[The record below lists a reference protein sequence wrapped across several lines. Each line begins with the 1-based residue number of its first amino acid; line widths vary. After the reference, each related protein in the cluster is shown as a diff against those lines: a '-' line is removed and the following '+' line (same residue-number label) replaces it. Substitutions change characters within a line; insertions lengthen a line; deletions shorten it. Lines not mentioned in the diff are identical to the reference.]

1 MNQIPITNPLAQSTV
16 LLGTDHAV
24 TNTQLGKKQ
33 DQDVTVSRSIEQ
45 QSSVGISKQGVMLER
60 PNPLMTIGSLVS
72 AEKTFNDLSQLV
84 SSNRNT
90 VKELLDKTGD
100 MFAKFLTSSFQ
111 NGAGLP
117 KELAKGAEYG
127 VGSAF
132 IALAASSVDDFEIEL
147 AKTTT
152 ELEKAQ
158 NKLKGEEIK
167 RARSENEAQM
177 KDNQTKIKESEEAA
191 QEAKKSGL
199 FGKIFGYISAALSI
213 IIGAVMVAT
222 GVGAVAGAAMIAGG
236 VFRIVS
242 LVLQEPAVQSALKDA
257 GINVEAFQK
266 VMMAL
271 EIISAVVSTVAS
283 FGGAA
288 AGKIAQLAGKVSTKL
303 ASGLTKV
310 ADKLDDLAKLGTSIN
325 KFGTA
330 ATKVRTVSTI
340 TETSA
345 NVTQG
350 VAGTV
355 NTAFQANATGK
366 QAETEDSRAEVLA
379 MRAVIDRL
387 KEEISR
393 MSQEF
398 QEVMQMIMLMI
409 NANGDSMK
417 EILSR
422 PAAV

>member
-1 MNQIPITNPLAQSTV
+1 MNQITLTNPLAQSAA
-16 LLGTDHAV
+16 LLDTDQGI
-24 TNTQLGKKQ
+24 TNAKLGKQ
-33 DQDVTVSRSIEQ
+33 QEQGVTVSRNTEQ
-45 QSSVGISKQGVMLER
+45 QVSVGINKQGVMLDK
-60 PNPLMTIGSLVS
+60 PNPLMNTSSLTS
-72 AEKTFNDLSQLV
+72 ADKTFNELSSLMN
-84 SSNRNT
+84 SNQQA
-90 VKELLDKTGD
+90 VKDLLDKTGD

-127 VGSAF
+127 IGSAF
-132 IALAASSVDDFEIEL
+132 IALSASSVEDFEIEL

-152 ELEKAQ
+152 ELERAQ
-158 NKLKGEEIK
+158 NKLKSEEIK
-167 RARSENEAQM
+167 RVRSENEAQM

-213 IIGAVMVAT
+213 IIGAVMIAT

-236 VFRIVS
+236 VFGIVS
-242 LVLQEPAVQSALKDA
+242 QVLQEPAVQSALKDA

-288 AGKIAQLAGKVSTKL
+288 VGKAAQLAGKVSTKI

-310 ADKLDDLAKLGTSIN
+310 ADKLDDLAKLGTAIN

-330 ATKVRTVSTI
+330 ATKVRTISTI
-340 TETSA
+340 TETGA
-345 NVTQG
+345 NVAQG
-350 VAGTV
+350 TASTV
-355 NTAFQANATGK
+355 NTAFQANAVGK

-398 QEVMQMIMLMI
+398 QEVMQMIMQMI